1 MSRAKARLSRRKLVP
16 RSTPPMFNF
25 IFSSIQAYTQIG
37 LFLGALVCV
46 GLGGLILGNSLYWR
60 VHALRGVGRD
70 YRRYRQKWHVCA
82 GLPLH
87 LAGRTDPR
95 SAIGYEFRHDSRH
108 GNRVTVL
115 SRRRSAE

>member
-60 VHALRGVGRD
+60 AHALRASGVI
-70 YRRYRQKWHVCA
+70 
-82 GLPLH
+82 
-87 LAGRTDPR
+87 
-95 SAIGYEFRHDSRH
+95 IG
-108 GNRVTVL
+108 VTVKNGMYAPVYRYTL
-115 SRRRSAE
+115 PDGQTHEAQSDTSSGTTRGTETG

>member
-60 VHALRGVGRD
+60 VHALRASGVIIGVTTKMACM
-70 YRRYRQKWHVCA
+70 RRFTATPC
-82 GLPLH
+82 
-87 LAGRTDPR
+87 RTDKPTKR
-95 SAIGYEFRHDSRH
+95 NRIRVPARLAARKPGDGAISPTIR
-108 GNRVTVL
+108 
-115 SRRRSAE
+115 

>member
-16 RSTPPMFNF
+16 RSTPPMFNL

-60 VHALRGVGRD
+60 GDPPRARGRAHRVSPPKTVDFPR
-70 YRRYRQKWHVCA
+70 
-82 GLPLH
+82 LH
-87 LAGRTDPR
+87 LPTPR
-95 SAIGYEFRHDSRH
+95 AQPAHTPTNYS
-108 GNRVTVL
+108 V
-115 SRRRSAE
+115 RS

>member
-1 MSRAKARLSRRKLVP
+1 MNINVARENRCCRARKLVP

-82 GLPLH
+82 GLPLY

-95 SAIGYEFRHDSRH
+95 SAI
-108 GNRVTVL
+108 
-115 SRRRSAE
+115 